1 MVKNKVKKT
10 KVQAQKKRKFPRKKK
25 FFLQT
30 QKHPFHILS
39 SSPLPFMVS
48 LCVLVLALGFV
59 EYMHFSL
66 IFNFIVGLLLLVC
79 VSFMWFF
86 DVIKEGTFGG
96 YHTSPVVENLRLG
109 FMLFVLTEVA
119 FFASFFWSFFHFSL
133 APSIFIGMQWPP
145 EGLVLINPMGLP
157 FFNTILLLYSSYLVT
172 YAHKSMIGRCWRDS
186 QIGLFLAIICGVFF
200 FCVQGYEYIESPFSI
215 NDSVYGSIF
224 YILTGC
230 HGLHVLIGTIFLT
243 VCFVRN
249 ELKHFTCD
257 HHVGF
262 EAAAIYWHF
271 VDVVWIFVYL
281 FVYCWS
287 AGNDFFRGVYL
298 FFSDFFTLTEVY

>member
-1 MVKNKVKKT
+1 MTSLTVRK
-10 KVQAQKKRKFPRKKK
+10 KKRKKRKI
-25 FFLQT
+25 FLQT

-39 SSPLPFMVS
+39 SSSLPFMVS
-48 LCVLVLALGFV
+48 LCVLIVALGFV
-59 EYMHFSL
+59 EYMHFSAIL
-66 IFNFIVGLLLLVC
+66 NFIIGLSLLIC

-96 YHTSPVVENLRLG
+96 YHTSPVIDNLRLG

-145 EGLVLINPMGLP
+145 EGLVLINPVGLP
-157 FFNTILLLYSSYLVT
+157 LFNTILLLYSSYLVT
-172 YAHKSMIGRCWRDS
+172 YAHKSMIGHCWRDS
-186 QIGLFLAIICGVFF
+186 QIGLFLAIICGVLF
-200 FCVQGYEYIESPFSI
+200 FCVQGYEYLESPFSI

-271 VDVVWIFVYL
+271 VDVVWIFVYI
-281 FVYCWS
+281 FVYCWT
-287 AGNDFFRGVYL
+287 AGNAFWIGLYNLCSTTSVF
-298 FFSDFFTLTEVY
+298 